1 MLSNF
6 FDLRGMGGVQP
17 DSVPSAGSVELCNA
31 KKTGKAD
38 FENQES
44 RPVRFV
50 PTIRRIKAADAQM
63 IASR

>member
-1 MLSNF
+1 
-6 FDLRGMGGVQP
+6 MGGVQP